1 MKITIKNFQNQ
12 IPIRA
17 NKIKQTALKVLSLE
31 GIKKP
36 GQINFCFL
44 NDKQIRLYN
53 LRYLGRDE
61 PTDVLSFNL
70 SDFSKLK
77 KNILADIVI
86 STETAVTNSKI
97 FKTTPRYELCLY
109 IVHGLLHLLG
119 YDDETKKERKI
130 MQQKSNHILNI
141 LKIQ

>member
-1 MKITIKNFQNQ
+1 MQ
-12 IPIRA
+12 
-17 NKIKQTALKVLSLE
+17 

-44 NDKQIRLYN
+44 NDNQIRRYN

-70 SDFSKLK
+70 SDFKKSK

-86 STETAVTNSKI
+86 SVDAAVTNSKI
-97 FKTTPRYELCLY
+97 FKTTPRYELYLY

-119 YDDETKKERKI
+119 YDDETEKERKI
-130 MQQKSNHILNI
+130 MQQKSNHILSI